1 MNINGL
7 QIMNEITEPS
17 LPSASLWCC
26 LLLPLRCVQGRPSF
40 AGKQTRCQ
48 LVVSWWTPLSTMHT
62 ILCDHTSS
70 SLTFSSAVFCAS
82 VRWLLISSFDLRM
95 NLNNTQASVS
105 LFELYSPRHNAN
117 YAGCL
122 GDSHASN
129 SFVQPC
135 VVRQQSHFRL
145 GESSMFLNFSELI
158 DLQVC

>member
-1 MNINGL
+1 MR
-7 QIMNEITEPS
+7 S
-17 LPSASLWCC
+17 LSPPCHQHLSDVVFCFLYAAFKVD
-26 LLLPLRCVQGRPSF
+26 LLLLENKH
-40 AGKQTRCQ
+40 A
-48 LVVSWWTPLSTMHT
+48 VSWWTPLSTMHT